1 MDAIQK
7 AFAISDAK
15 ISFVSLV
22 NKAANKKQF
31 LITKAE
37 NGSANFLSNGMILKS
52 DADSHYVTG
61 VVYAPM
67 EEDAHGNYMTEEEIR
82 KSAYWFTKN
91 GNQIDIQHEF
101 EPIADAVVVE
111 SWIEKADTTIEGQPI
126 KKGTWLMTVELPDD
140 SDAWDSIQK
149 GELTGFSMGGVGKYS
164 EVDDDISALEKSAS
178 TSEQKGIFARIAKA
192 LGFEV
197 VEKGTVADKFKQKTQ
212 RTLFW
217 DAWYSLQET
226 LCRYNYFTDR
236 DEFETNESV
245 IREALEEF
253 SEIVINTLA
262 EKSLT
267 KSLLPVE
274 GAIEK
279 AGKKLSTKNRA
290 ALENVY
296 ESLGAF
302 LAETTEK
309 EEKEMDEKAI
319 QKMIDDSIK
328 KALEPQTPN
337 PAPAETT
344 PAGEGNTPITEETI
358 AKMVA
363 AAVQKAM
370 GTPEE
375 PTAPEG
381 NPITSE
387 NIAETINAAVQKAM
401 EPVLK
406 AKGLPVNL
414 NDTAPVTKSEEEPHY
429 MTGMF

>member
-1 MDAIQK
+1 MQDIKK
-7 AFAISDAK
+7 AYEIKDAK

-22 NKAANKKQF
+22 NKAANKREF
-31 LITKAE
+31 LITKSDDSEATFTTL
-37 NGSANFLSNGMILKS
+37 GKILKS
-52 DADSHYVTG
+52 DTENHYVTG
-61 VVYAPM
+61 IVYEPM
-67 EEDAHGNYMTEEEIR
+67 TEDAHNNYMTEEEIA
-82 KSAYWFTKN
+82 KAAYGFAKN
-91 GNQIDIQHEF
+91 GNKIDLQHNF
-101 EPIADAVVVE
+101 ESLEGASVVE
-111 SWIEKADTTIEGQPI
+111 SWIAKSDTVIEGNEI
-126 KKGTWLMTVELPDD
+126 KKGAWLMTVELPGD
-140 SDAWDSIQK
+140 SEAWDSVQK

-164 EVDDDISALEKSAS
+164 EVDDDISALEKSANPA
-178 TSEQKGIFARIAKA
+178 EQKGIFARIAKA

-197 VEKGTVADKFKQKTQ
+197 VEKGEVSDKFKRKTQ
-212 RTLFW
+212 STLFW
-217 DAWYSLQET
+217 NAWYSLEET
-226 LCRYNYFTDR
+226 LCKYNYYTDR
-236 DEFETNESV
+236 HEFETNEDT

-253 SEIVINTLA
+253 STIIVDTLA

-296 ESLGAF
+296 ESLGAL
-302 LAETTEK
+302 LAETAEK
-309 EEKEMDEKAI
+309 EENEVDAKTI

-328 KALEPQTPN
+328 KALEPTPTAT
-337 PAPAETT
+337 PTEPTAPE
-344 PAGEGNTPITEETI
+344 GEGNTPITEDTI

-381 NPITSE
+381 NPVTSE
-387 NIAETINAAVQKAM
+387 NLEDTINKAVQKAM

-414 NDTAPVTKSEEEPHY
+414 NDTAPVTKSEEEPHF
-429 MTGMF
+429 MAGMF

>member
-344 PAGEGNTPITEETI
+344 PAGEGETPITADTI
-358 AKMVA
+358 EKMVA

-370 GTPEE
+370 GTGETPA
-375 PTAPEG
+375 APAET
-381 NPITSE
+381 PITAE
-387 NIAETINAAVQKAM
+387 NVADTINAAVQKAM

-414 NDTAPVTKSEEEPHY
+414 NNEGEVKKSEEEPHY

>member
-1 MDAIQK
+1 MSAIQK

-15 ISFVSLV
+15 IGFVSLV
-22 NKAANKKQF
+22 NKAANKKRF

-37 NGSANFLSNGMILKS
+37 NGSANFLSCGKILKS
-52 DADSHYVTG
+52 DVDSHYVTG

-82 KSAYWFTKN
+82 KAAYWFTKN

-101 EPIADAVVVE
+101 EPINDAVVVE
-111 SWIEKADTTIEGQPI
+111 SWIEKADTTIEGEPI
-126 KKGTWLMTVELPDD
+126 KKGTWLMTVELPGE
-140 SDAWDSIQK
+140 SEAWDSIQK

-164 EVDDDISALEKSAS
+164 EIDEDISALEKSAN

-197 VEKGTVADKFKQKTQ
+197 VEKGTVSDKFKQKTQ
-212 RTLFW
+212 STLFW

-226 LCRYNYFTDR
+226 LCRYNYYSDR
-236 DEFETNESV
+236 YEFETNESS

-253 SEIVINTLA
+253 SNIVVDTLA

-296 ESLGAF
+296 ESLGTF

-309 EEKEMDEKAI
+309 EENEMDENTI

-328 KALEPQTPN
+328 KALEPQTAAPVN
-337 PAPAETT
+337 PAPN
-344 PAGEGNTPITEETI
+344 GDGNTSITEEAI
-358 AKMVA
+358 EKMVA
-363 AAVQKAM
+363 TAVQKAI
-370 GTPEE
+370 GTGKE
-375 PTAPEG
+375 PAAPAED
-381 NPITSE
+381 PITAE
-387 NIAETINAAVQKAM
+387 NIADTINAAVQKAM

-414 NDTAPVTKSEEEPHY
+414 NNEGTVAKSEEPHY
-429 MTGMF
+429 MAGMF

>member
-1 MDAIQK
+1 MSAIQK

-15 ISFVSLV
+15 IGFVSLV

-37 NGSANFLSNGMILKS
+37 NGSANFLSQGKILKS
-52 DADSHYVTG
+52 DADNHYVTG

-82 KSAYWFTKN
+82 KAAYWFTKN

-101 EPIADAVVVE
+101 EPVENAVVVE
-111 SWIEKADTTIEGQPI
+111 SWIEKADTTIEGEPI
-126 KKGTWLMTVELPDD
+126 KKGTWLMTVELPGD
-140 SDAWDSIQK
+140 SEAWDSVQK

-164 EVDDDISALEKSAS
+164 EVDDDISALEKSANS
-178 TSEQKGIFARIAKA
+178 AEQKGIFARIAKA

-197 VEKGTVADKFKQKTQ
+197 VEKGEVADKFKRKTQ
-212 RTLFW
+212 STLFW
-217 DAWYSLQET
+217 NAWYSLEET
-226 LCRYNYFTDR
+226 LCKYNYYTDR
-236 DEFETNESV
+236 NEFETNEEA

-253 SEIVINTLA
+253 STIVIDTLA

-290 ALENVY
+290 SLENVY
-296 ESLGAF
+296 ESLGAL
-302 LAETTEK
+302 LAETAEK
-309 EEKEMDEKAI
+309 EENEVDAKTI

-328 KALEPQTPN
+328 KALEP
-337 PAPAETT
+337 T
-344 PAGEGNTPITEETI
+344 PAATPTEPTAPEGASDTPITEEAI
-358 AKMVA
+358 SKMVA

-381 NPITSE
+381 NPITAE
-387 NIAETINAAVQKAM
+387 NLEDTINAAVQKAM

-414 NDTAPVTKSEEEPHY
+414 NNEGPVTKSEEEPHY
-429 MTGMF
+429 MAGMF